1 MPRGSAPFRSRDSDD
16 FADDFVTRGA
26 ISMGSIGG
34 VRCLIS
40 YSVPAGLLVLLGVV
54 TFAADRPGSTA
65 DLPPSAMLATA
76 FWASGWVVQAAFFW
90 GLSKL
95 LGAPATYLRVGLLG
109 VESMPRVWTVNQA
122 GLVSIATLIPILL
135 LGMFYRLIEGGFS
148 MPQLA
153 PAEQAVWLPP
163 SVGLKSHE
171 SIWLTGAWLCWV
183 QVVLQMIPF
192 PRTPGRQLLAA
203 MVVGMGRSLPPP
215 IQVRLLRQMLIVVSI
230 GFVVLSLLLHSSDNS
245 GLASKWPL
253 LLLGGILMFISS
265 RSFEVASLVDGLR
278 QGHSSLG
285 HLPRESWVQR
295 TRHSLAQRRDR
306 VRLQRAMKRERGE
319 AADAQR
325 LDEILHRLHHDGVQS
340 LSVEDRRILDR
351 VSENLRRER
360 GNQESTK

>member
-76 FWASGWVVQAAFFW
+76 FWASGWVVQTAFFW

-95 LGAPATYLRVGLLG
+95 LGTPATYLRVGLLG

-203 MVVGMGRSLPPP
+203 MVVGMGRSLPPQ

-265 RSFEVASLVDGLR
+265 RSFEVTSLVDGLR
-278 QGHSSLG
+278 QGHSSRG
-285 HLPRESWVQR
+285 PLPRESWVQR

-325 LDEILHRLHHDGVQS
+325 LDEILYRLHHDGVQS